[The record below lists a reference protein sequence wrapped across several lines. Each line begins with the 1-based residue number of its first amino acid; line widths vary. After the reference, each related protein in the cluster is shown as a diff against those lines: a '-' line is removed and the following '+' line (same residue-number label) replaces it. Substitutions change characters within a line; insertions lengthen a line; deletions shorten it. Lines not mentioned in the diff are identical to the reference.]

1 MFRGKYSVPVQI
13 SQFIYGNSLVNF
25 AGGSSE
31 SNVPYWLGLLSEAA
45 GNSYAANGGY
55 GFLRQFADRDQPGNE
70 WGFEGVQGV
79 WDTDVANFDE
89 VSFDT
94 VMITPGNFIQDR
106 TPTQVYEGDTRS
118 PLDATIDTV
127 RDTMADQPGA
137 QIFIYE
143 GWADLGSNFGFP
155 VSPSELDAYHAY
167 NAGEYHD
174 WYVDFTAQ
182 LNAAVPSADV
192 QLIPVASVMA
202 ELFLDGPLD
211 GLSLEDLYVD
221 SAPHGTE
228 TVYFLASLITY
239 PAVFGEAVPAD
250 YEVPEVVHPLVAD
263 NFEAIN
269 AQIVEILAADGV
281 NTPEPVEPAPVE
293 PEPVEPESIEP
304 EPSEGPAQSD
314 SAPVVQGESAEI
326 SQGDVAIIDVLAN
339 DSDIDGDALSLVHVG
354 EASFGTVAIVNGQ
367 AVYTPDAGYVGSDA
381 FEYIVTDGQNNYV
394 EGSVSLQITAS
405 DAGAEPLPV
414 EPDPMPETPEPIE
427 PEPIAPEPAEP
438 TPTPPAE
445 NASEGFTASYYEL
458 PTTIASLADV
468 DFSAPPSATGIVNS
482 LQYLEVNGSFV
493 PESGEDHYAA
503 QYASVLNVT
512 EAGPHELFLVA
523 DDEARISFNGDV
535 VFNATAAQA
544 GDLVSVWLDLDAGN
558 HEVLVQ
564 YLEVQGEQSLNLDWA
579 GPSTDGD
586 IEPLVGTLP
595 SDAEMQET
603 PEDQPE
609 VEDIVEELPEEE
621 TEASPP
627 EPQNSAKTDFNAKV
641 FSTDETTLDKVDFNA
656 PADNEYVTKGPTLAS
671 EDGALLEGGPDDGA
685 VQFTTRLDV
694 ETAGLYEIGLSTDD
708 QAEVSISGLPVVSAD
723 ASDEGAAQ
731 SNSIFLIAGT
741 HSVDVSYLDTGGSQS
756 LNVTW
761 SGPDTEGDALP
772 LGDTPDA
779 NAVAALFSD
788 DVAARADEEAFAIA
802 NAEAD
807 EFDQG
812 TLLLF

>member
-1 MFRGKYSVPVQI
+1 MNRSVDWPRYLGGFHAQHPGITEAVLTECHLAGV
-13 SQFIYGNSLVNF
+13 SPYGWLLEGIDGEDRILDIGCGSAPARPHA
-25 AGGSSE
+25 AGR
-31 SNVPYWLGLLSEAA
+31 WLGLDRSGAELAEATARNRGPVVRADAA
-45 GNSYAANGGY
+45 GLPLATGSITVVTAAMSAML
-55 GFLRQFADRDQPGNE
+55 FQPL
-70 WGFEGVQGV
+70 
-79 WDTDVANFDE
+79 
-89 VSFDT
+89 DT
-94 VMITPGNFIQDR
+94 VLSD
-106 TPTQVYEGDTRS
+106 E
-118 PLDATIDTV
+118 
-127 RDTMADQPGA
+127 
-137 QIFIYE
+137 
-143 GWADLGSNFGFP
+143 
-155 VSPSELDAYHAY
+155 
-167 NAGEYHD
+167 
-174 WYVDFTAQ
+174 
-182 LNAAVPSADV
+182 AVPSADV

-250 YEVPEVVHPLVAD
+250 FEVPDVVHPLVAD

-427 PEPIAPEPAEP
+427 PEPMAAEPAEP

-535 VFNATAAQA
+535 VLNATAAQA
-544 GDLVSVWLDLDAGN
+544 GEISA
-558 HEVLVQ
+558 ESK
-564 YLEVQGEQSLNLDWA
+564 QGM
-579 GPSTDGD
+579 
-586 IEPLVGTLP
+586 GTL
-595 SDAEMQET
+595 SVLRGAE
-603 PEDQPE
+603 
-609 VEDIVEELPEEE
+609 IR
-621 TEASPP
+621 S
-627 EPQNSAKTDFNAKV
+627 
-641 FSTDETTLDKVDFNA
+641 STR
-656 PADNEYVTKGPTLAS
+656 
-671 EDGALLEGGPDDGA
+671 
-685 VQFTTRLDV
+685 TR
-694 ETAGLYEIGLSTDD
+694 S
-708 QAEVSISGLPVVSAD
+708 SG
-723 ASDEGAAQ
+723 
-731 SNSIFLIAGT
+731 IF
-741 HSVDVSYLDTGGSQS
+741 
-756 LNVTW
+756 
-761 SGPDTEGDALP
+761 P
-772 LGDTPDA
+772 
-779 NAVAALFSD
+779 
-788 DVAARADEEAFAIA
+788 
-802 NAEAD
+802 
-807 EFDQG
+807 
-812 TLLLF
+812 